1 METKIPSNDPLVDIT
16 EDKRDLRVP
25 LTQTELAEWAM
36 KMAATRERLGAIIAE
51 AKQVADGYKRDKE
64 EMESRLGTLAD
75 EVRNGEARPIRCET
89 YKDFRTGEVY
99 TVRTDTGEE
108 ISRRSM
114 STDERQMRLDV
125 LRRREENAADAAD
138 IAQPA

>member
-1 METKIPSNDPLVDIT
+1 METKLPSSDPLVEIA

-25 LTQTELAEWAM
+25 LTQFELAEWAM
-36 KMAATRERLGAIIAE
+36 KMASARERLGAIVAE
-51 AKQVADGYKRDKE
+51 AKMVADGFKRDRE
-64 EMESRLGTLAD
+64 EMETKLGTLAD
-75 EVRNGEARPIRCET
+75 DVRNGEVRPIRCET
-89 YKDFRTGEVY
+89 YKDFRAGEVY

-125 LRRREENAADAAD
+125 LRRREENEADAAE
-138 IAQPA
+138 IGQPD